1 MSVRKQIAFVAQD
14 DSLQVASTPR
24 ECIRFS
30 AKLRLPRSTS
40 EKELDHLTDRMIE
53 ELGLTKC
60 ADTMLGG
67 PLLKGISGG
76 ERKRTSVGMELVVKP
91 SLVFLDEPTSGLDSF
106 SAIQLVNVLKK
117 VSNAGASV
125 LFTIHQPSSAV
136 FGSFDQFL
144 LLNRGKVMYQG
155 AAGDLTVYLSE
166 HRYAIPPHHNP
177 ADFVMNLAQTLS
189 DAELEEAGLYLKDTR
204 NLPLAERLRAV
215 EVINVCTQRA
225 SKHSEVDERR
235 VSMLTEINLLFIR
248 EVRNLVRFRQP
259 LVARFGFSS
268 FMSLLV
274 GVIFFDVGTLS
285 SDVPKFGFSSFMSLL
300 VGVIFF
306 DVGTLSSDVPK
317 NFQSHFGAVM
327 ITQMQSM
334 FSTAM
339 PSLLAFP
346 TERPVFLREYATN
359 HYSVISYFVSRLMME
374 ALVTLAQ
381 ICVMTAITVNMISLQ
396 SNYFLYNLISFCLA
410 MTSTALAVMLASLVE
425 NPKMATELLP
435 LVIVPQMLLAGFFI
449 SSDLIPEF
457 IRWTQVL
464 CSLAY
469 AIRLALLSEFGNC
482 ESAICTSYLASNDVN
497 KDYAW

>member
-1 MSVRKQIAFVAQD
+1 MSVLGEAPTVSELGEEVKGSRTYAPKHPRNFSIRENPFAEREGKSLIWTNVNMIVAPKSSKDKPKHILSGVWGEIPPKQITAIAGPSGSGKTSLLNILSGRIKSRGLLTVNADVRLNNCEVKPTKMSVRKQIAFVAQD

-285 SDVPKFGFSSFMSLL
+285 SDVPKVNLY
-300 VGVIFF
+300 
-306 DVGTLSSDVPK
+306 
-317 NFQSHFGAVM
+317 
-327 ITQMQSM
+327 
-334 FSTAM
+334 
-339 PSLLAFP
+339 
-346 TERPVFLREYATN
+346 RYA
-359 HYSVISYFVSRLMME
+359 
-374 ALVTLAQ
+374 
-381 ICVMTAITVNMISLQ
+381 
-396 SNYFLYNLISFCLA
+396 
-410 MTSTALAVMLASLVE
+410 
-425 NPKMATELLP
+425 
-435 LVIVPQMLLAGFFI
+435 
-449 SSDLIPEF
+449 
-457 IRWTQVL
+457 
-464 CSLAY
+464 
-469 AIRLALLSEFGNC
+469 
-482 ESAICTSYLASNDVN
+482 
-497 KDYAW
+497 